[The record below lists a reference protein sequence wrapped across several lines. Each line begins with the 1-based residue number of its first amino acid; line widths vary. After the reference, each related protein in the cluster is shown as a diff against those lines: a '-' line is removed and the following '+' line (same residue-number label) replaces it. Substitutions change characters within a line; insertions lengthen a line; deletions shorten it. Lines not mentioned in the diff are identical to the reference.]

1 MQRNRHG
8 NSTLLRG
15 GPFPFRSLPLLSRF
29 FGNGI
34 KRVVTGLIPARAFT
48 GPVPTAISAE
58 IVPAI
63 PKSQLKAEVEALPA
77 HQRLVASGQFTVQWA
92 RAEQFP
98 WCLQEIGRLRELSF
112 RAAGEGT
119 GKASDV
125 DLFDSYYLHL
135 FVWDTQAD
143 AIVGAY
149 RLGLVDEILARF
161 GKRGLYTHSL
171 FQYGTRVLRAMNP
184 AIELGRSFV
193 RTEYQR
199 SFAPLMLLW
208 RGIGRFI
215 VQSPQYAMLF
225 GAVSISNDYEP
236 ASRQLIV
243 DYLKANNI
251 EVNLA
256 RHVRP
261 RRPFRSR
268 KMAELDSAEF
278 AALNDIED
286 VSRLVKQIE
295 RDSKGVPILL
305 KQYLKLGGRLLAF
318 SADAQFNDALDG
330 LIMVDLRR
338 SDPRV
343 LARYMGDD
351 GAAAFLA
358 YHGKQAGTLR
368 ALLDL

>member
-1 MQRNRHG
+1 MQQPRRDKA
-8 NSTLLRG
+8 TLVSG
-15 GPFPFRSLPLLSRF
+15 SAFPFQTLPRLSQLF
-29 FGNGI
+29 ENGI
-34 KRVVTGLIPARAFT
+34 KRVVAGLAPARAFT
-48 GPVPTAISAE
+48 GPAPAVDRAE

-63 PKSQLKAEVEALPA
+63 PKSLLRAEVEALPA
-77 HQRLVASGQFTVQWA
+77 HQCLVASGQFTVHWS
-92 RAEQFP
+92 RAEQIP

-112 RAAGEGT
+112 RAAGEGS
-119 GKASDV
+119 GKSSDI
-125 DLFDSYYLHL
+125 DLFDAYYLHL
-135 FVWDTQAD
+135 FVWDTQAE

-161 GKRGLYTHSL
+161 GKRGLYTYSL
-171 FQYGTRVLRAMNP
+171 FRYRTPVLRAINP

-208 RGIGRFI
+208 RGIGEFI
-215 VQSPQYAMLF
+215 VKSPQYAMLF
-225 GAVSISNDYEP
+225 GAVSISNAYKP
-236 ASRQLIV
+236 ASRQVIV
-243 DYLKANNI
+243 DYLKANSI

-256 RHVRP
+256 RHVKP

-268 KMAELDSAEF
+268 RMSELESAEF

-286 VSRLVKQIE
+286 VSRLVRQIE

-318 SADAQFNDALDG
+318 SADAQFSDALDG

-343 LARYMGDD
+343 LARYLGTN
-351 GAAAFLA
+351 GTAEFLA
-358 YHGKQAGTLR
+358 YHGEQPDAQR
-368 ALLDL
+368 AVPDS